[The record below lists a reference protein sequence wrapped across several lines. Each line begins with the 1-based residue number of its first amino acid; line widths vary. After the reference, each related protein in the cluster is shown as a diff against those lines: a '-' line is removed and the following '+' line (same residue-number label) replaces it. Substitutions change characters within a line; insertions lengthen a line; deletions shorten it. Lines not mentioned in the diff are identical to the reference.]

1 MKTSTNFSEMSD
13 IFAAIAKAETKTQA
27 YKNARAAYE
36 GASAEF
42 DGDAGNRVAA
52 DLMLKTYDEM
62 LKARRALN
70 ASFTKLLTLFQATT
84 SCYEDEH
91 SGSRPSATI
100 TRTASSTRPRPR
112 PCASSSISNIRP
124 KPPNRCGGYK
134 HSLIVFGKPGR
145 ARVPPGLLRDK
156 PYNTQ
161 IP

>member
-91 SGSRPSATI
+91 
-100 TRTASSTRPRPR
+100 
-112 PCASSSISNIRP
+112 
-124 KPPNRCGGYK
+124 
-134 HSLIVFGKPGR
+134 
-145 ARVPPGLLRDK
+145 LREQAKRYYDPDGFIYAAK
-156 PYNTQ
+156 TEAMRLVKY
-161 IP
+161 IEY

>member
-70 ASFTKLLTLFQATT
+70 ASFTKLLTLFQLVPDVTT
-84 SCYEDEH
+84 NT
-91 SGSRPSATI
+91 SGSRPSAIT

-112 PCASSSISNIRP
+112 PCASSSTSNIRP
-124 KPPNRCGGYK
+124 KPPKQSGGYK
-134 HSLIVFGKPGR
+134 HIL
-145 ARVPPGLLRDK
+145 
-156 PYNTQ
+156 
-161 IP
+161 